1 MKFTYDKI
9 KKVLENVISITEL
22 IFMFET
28 VSQPQPY
35 LMFIFIYLFV
45 KLNIVPTD
53 IIGVFEKD
61 WRSLPIGSQM
71 IPDDIIFYKSVM
83 SKDIY
88 HRLKSDLKTC
98 YGLAKN
104 LIRYFD
110 YQNEWCKT

>member
-45 KLNIVPTD
+45 KLNIVSTD
-53 IIGVFEKD
+53 ITGVFEKD
-61 WRSLPIGSQM
+61 WQSLPIGSQM
-71 IPDDIIFYKSVM
+71 IPDDIIFYKSAM
-83 SKDIY
+83 SKENQ
-88 HRLKSDLKTC
+88 T
-98 YGLAKN
+98 
-104 LIRYFD
+104 
-110 YQNEWCKT
+110 